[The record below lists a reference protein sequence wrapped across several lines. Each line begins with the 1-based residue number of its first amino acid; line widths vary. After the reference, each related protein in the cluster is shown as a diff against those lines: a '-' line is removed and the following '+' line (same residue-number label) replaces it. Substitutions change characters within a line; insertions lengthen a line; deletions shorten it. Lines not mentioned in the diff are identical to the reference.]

1 MNLKNI
7 IFDLSGTLVDDLPP
21 VLNATNT
28 VLREMGMPEFS
39 RDEFRKRFYLPFTKF
54 YAELL
59 PGVDMV
65 ELTGKFRQA
74 FVDQEDNVEEIPYAL
89 DFLRFVKKNGIQ
101 TFLFSSIHQA
111 HFEKIKVKIDIAAY
125 LDHPYVEIWD
135 KKSRILEIVKKHA
148 IKPEETLFIG
158 DMVHDVETAQYA
170 KMHSCAVLTGYTHL
184 GPLQKCN
191 PELLLDN
198 LSVLKEL
205 VSTNGFDW
213 DVIVSKAKE
222 LNLNQL

>member
-39 RDEFRKRFYLPFTKF
+39 KDEFRKRFYLPFTKF

-59 PGVDMV
+59 RGVDMV

-89 DFLRFVKKNGIQ
+89 DFLRFVKKKWNPD
-101 TFLFSSIHQA
+101 FS
-111 HFEKIKVKIDIAAY
+111 F
-125 LDHPYVEIWD
+125 
-135 KKSRILEIVKKHA
+135 
-148 IKPEETLFIG
+148 
-158 DMVHDVETAQYA
+158 
-170 KMHSCAVLTGYTHL
+170 
-184 GPLQKCN
+184 
-191 PELLLDN
+191 
-198 LSVLKEL
+198 
-205 VSTNGFDW
+205 
-213 DVIVSKAKE
+213 
-222 LNLNQL
+222 